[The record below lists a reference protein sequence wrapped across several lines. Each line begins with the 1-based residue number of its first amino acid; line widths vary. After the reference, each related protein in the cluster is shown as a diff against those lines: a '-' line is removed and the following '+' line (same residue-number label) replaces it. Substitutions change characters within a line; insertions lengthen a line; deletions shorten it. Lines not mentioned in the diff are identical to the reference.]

1 MSTLPER
8 LEEAVKEQ
16 LDGNW
21 AELARRAG
29 LRPSTLQQ
37 VKRGADARASTL
49 LRIADALSL
58 SLEWLIRGEGPRLRS
73 GAPEPERDDAAAL
86 AAIERTQVAEIF
98 AELGLGKIALEAHR
112 GSFHSLWRTA
122 QGLLRSTDCA
132 FTLEELVEKVQ
143 AEGHRANKVDVAAD
157 LLHCV
162 DQGLVR
168 REGPKFVVTDRFL
181 GLEIGDAAS
190 VRGQA
195 LRALHDLAEIIA
207 GTREGRRSHKHVALT
222 VARMPVG
229 RGRALMS
236 EVVAAVKEV
245 MRAAAAEDGPE
256 EVKMVLGLGLFDAPD

>member
-98 AELGLGKIALEAHR
+98 AELGLGRIALVARR
-112 GSFHSLWRTA
+112 GSFEGLWRTA
-122 QGLLRSTDCA
+122 QEIARSTERS
-132 FTLEELVEKVQ
+132 FTLEDLVDRLRSR
-143 AEGHRANKVDVAAD
+143 GHA
-157 LLHCV
+157 
-162 DQGLVR
+162 
-168 REGPKFVVTDRFL
+168 
-181 GLEIGDAAS
+181 
-190 VRGQA
+190 
-195 LRALHDLAEIIA
+195 
-207 GTREGRRSHKHVALT
+207 
-222 VARMPVG
+222 
-229 RGRALMS
+229 
-236 EVVAAVKEV
+236 
-245 MRAAAAEDGPE
+245 
-256 EVKMVLGLGLFDAPD
+256 